1 MISLDQVYLLEQ
13 KVESAVAKIQQL
25 QAENDAL
32 RNKCAEL
39 TNALTAKSEQLSSIE
54 QDQSQIESGIK
65 KALDRLNSIENSV
78 LKAAGQAIQQQ
89 QVVQMQT
96 ANVEPA
102 AVSKPESV
110 QTQTTQTIQEPVSQI
125 QQTQSPV
132 YTENQTIAE
141 AQAIAQ
147 ATAVTYT
154 AEQIQQV
161 QNNQPAQNIQQFQ
174 NEQTVQPIQET
185 VEVQQDTQSTE
196 QEQNSLFAQDNLNKP
211 NFDSMQPA
219 FGYNQQ
225 EAEDDFAENADEMQD
240 DEQNP
245 GFDIF

>member
-78 LKAAGQAIQQQ
+78 LKAAGQAMQQQ

-102 AVSKPESV
+102 AVSAPQSV
-110 QTQTTQTIQEPVSQI
+110 QPVQQVQEPQSQAAVSY
-125 QQTQSPV
+125 S
-132 YTENQTIAE
+132 ENQTIAE
-141 AQAIAQ
+141 AQAIAHANELYVAQ
-147 ATAVTYT
+147 EQTQPVQENAAAQPDSMVTD
-154 AEQIQQV
+154 QV
-161 QNNQPAQNIQQFQ
+161 Q
-174 NEQTVQPIQET
+174 
-185 VEVQQDTQSTE
+185 D
-196 QEQNSLFAQDNLNKP
+196 SLFEQAQPNQNQP

-219 FGYNQQ
+219 FGYTQQSEQQ
-225 EAEDDFAENADEMQD
+225 EAEEEFAENADDIQD